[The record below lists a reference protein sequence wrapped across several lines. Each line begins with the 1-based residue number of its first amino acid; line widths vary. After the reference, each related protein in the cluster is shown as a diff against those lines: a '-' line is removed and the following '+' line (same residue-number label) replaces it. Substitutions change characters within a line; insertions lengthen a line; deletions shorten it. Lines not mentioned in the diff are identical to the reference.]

1 MHMTLEAD
9 YAVRIVEFLAVNPG
23 RADAKTISER
33 TSVTLRFTLK
43 ILRTLVSDGI
53 VRSYKGAKGGYE
65 LAKPP
70 KEITLRS
77 VIEAVEGPYMISR
90 CQGDAYSCQRTSCRL
105 HRRLPVRSRSLCA
118 ISWSP
123 TRSRPSVPARI
134 PRRTKKARGKRQKR
148 KRIRVK
154 VQASTYLKRNN
165 SF

>member
-33 TSVTLRFTLK
+33 TSVT
-43 ILRTLVSDGI
+43 LRTLVSDGI

-105 HRRLPVRSRSLCA
+105 HHIYGEVSQLVRDKLESYTFASICA
-118 ISWSP
+118 CED
-123 TRSRPSVPARI
+123 TEADEKGEGEEAE
-134 PRRTKKARGKRQKR
+134 T
-148 KRIRVK
+148 
-154 VQASTYLKRNN
+154 
-165 SF
+165 

>member
-90 CQGDAYSCQRTSCRL
+90 CQGDAYSCQRDKLESYTFASI
-105 HRRLPVRSRSLCA
+105 CA
-118 ISWSP
+118 CED
-123 TRSRPSVPARI
+123 TEADE
-134 PRRTKKARGKRQKR
+134 KGEGKE
-148 KRIRVK
+148 
-154 VQASTYLKRNN
+154 AET
-165 SF
+165 

>member
-90 CQGDAYSCQRTSCRL
+90 CQGDAYSAPRAVCITST
-105 HRRLPVRSRSLCA
+105 VRSRSLCA

-154 VQASTYLKRNN
+154 VHASTYLKRNH

>member
-33 TSVTLRFTLK
+33 TNVTLRFTLK

-90 CQGDAYSCQRTSCRL
+90 
-105 HRRLPVRSRSLCA
+105 SLCA

-134 PRRTKKARGKRQKR
+134 PRRTKKARRKRQKR

-154 VQASTYLKRNN
+154 VHANTYLKHNN

>member
-70 KEITLRS
+70 KGDHAAQRDRGGGG
-77 VIEAVEGPYMISR
+77 AVYDFPLPGRGVQLP
-90 CQGDAYSCQRTSCRL
+90 RTSCRL
-105 HRRLPVRSRSLCA
+105 HHIYGEVSQLVRDKLESYTFASICA
-118 ISWSP
+118 CED
-123 TRSRPSVPARI
+123 TEADE
-134 PRRTKKARGKRQKR
+134 KGRGKRQKR
-148 KRIRVK
+148 KRIHVK
-154 VQASTYLKRNN
+154 VQASTYLKRNH

>member
-65 LAKPP
+65 LAKSP

-77 VIEAVEGPYMISR
+77 VIEAVEGPYMI
-90 CQGDAYSCQRTSCRL
+90 CLLYTS
-105 HRRLPVRSRSLCA
+105 P
-118 ISWSP
+118 SP
-123 TRSRPSVPARI
+123 RDRTRSRMPSSA
-134 PRRTKKARGKRQKR
+134 
-148 KRIRVK
+148 
-154 VQASTYLKRNN
+154 
-165 SF
+165 

>member
-65 LAKPP
+65 RDRGGGGAVYDFPLPGRCVQLPAHLVPFASH
-70 KEITLRS
+70 LR
-77 VIEAVEGPYMISR
+77 
-90 CQGDAYSCQRTSCRL
+90 
-105 HRRLPVRSRSLCA
+105 
-118 ISWSP
+118 
-123 TRSRPSVPARI
+123 
-134 PRRTKKARGKRQKR
+134 
-148 KRIRVK
+148 
-154 VQASTYLKRNN
+154 
-165 SF
+165 

>member
-23 RADAKTISER
+23 RADAKTISEC

-77 VIEAVEGPYMISR
+77 VIEAVEGPYMLSR
-90 CQGDAYSCQRTSCRL
+90 CQGDSYSCHRTDCRL
-105 HRRLPVRSRSLCA
+105 HSIYSEISSLVRYKLDSYTFDSIC
-118 ISWSP
+118 SCDEEE
-123 TRSRPSVPARI
+123 
-134 PRRTKKARGKRQKR
+134 GKD
-148 KRIRVK
+148 I
-154 VQASTYLKRNN
+154 
-165 SF
+165 

>member
-23 RADAKTISER
+23 QADAKTISER
-33 TSVTLRFTLK
+33 TNVTLRFTLK

-105 HRRLPVRSRSLCA
+105 HHIYGEVSQLVRNKRESYTFASNCA
-118 ISWSP
+118 CED
-123 TRSRPSVPARI
+123 TEADEKGEEKEAE
-134 PRRTKKARGKRQKR
+134 T
-148 KRIRVK
+148 
-154 VQASTYLKRNN
+154 
-165 SF
+165 

>member
-77 VIEAVEGPYMISR
+77 VIEAVEG
-90 CQGDAYSCQRTSCRL
+90 AYSCQRTSCRL
-105 HRRLPVRSRSLCA
+105 HHIYGEVSQLVRDKLESYTFASICA
-118 ISWSP
+118 CED
-123 TRSRPSVPARI
+123 TEADE
-134 PRRTKKARGKRQKR
+134 KGEGKE
-148 KRIRVK
+148 
-154 VQASTYLKRNN
+154 AET
-165 SF
+165 

>member
-105 HRRLPVRSRSLCA
+105 HHIYGEVSILCA

-154 VQASTYLKRNN
+154 VHASTYLKRNH

>member
-70 KEITLRS
+70 KEITLP
-77 VIEAVEGPYMISR
+77 GR
-90 CQGDAYSCQRTSCRL
+90 CVQ
-105 HRRLPVRSRSLCA
+105 LPAHL
-118 ISWSP
+118 
-123 TRSRPSVPARI
+123 VPF
-134 PRRTKKARGKRQKR
+134 
-148 KRIRVK
+148 
-154 VQASTYLKRNN
+154 ASHLR
-165 SF
+165 

>member
-105 HRRLPVRSRSLCA
+105 HHIYGEVSQLVRNKLESYTFASICA
-118 ISWSP
+118 
-123 TRSRPSVPARI
+123 ARI

-154 VQASTYLKRNN
+154 VHASTYLKRKN

>member
-90 CQGDAYSCQRTSCRL
+90 CQGDAYSCQRTSAVCITST
-105 HRRLPVRSRSLCA
+105 VRSRSLCA

-154 VQASTYLKRNN
+154 VHASTYLKRKN

>member
-70 KEITLRS
+70 KEILTVDYEPVTGS
-77 VIEAVEGPYMISR
+77 HVGPGALALFFLS
-90 CQGDAYSCQRTSCRL
+90 DDN
-105 HRRLPVRSRSLCA
+105 VRN
-118 ISWSP
+118 I
-123 TRSRPSVPARI
+123 
-134 PRRTKKARGKRQKR
+134 
-148 KRIRVK
+148 
-154 VQASTYLKRNN
+154 
-165 SF
+165 